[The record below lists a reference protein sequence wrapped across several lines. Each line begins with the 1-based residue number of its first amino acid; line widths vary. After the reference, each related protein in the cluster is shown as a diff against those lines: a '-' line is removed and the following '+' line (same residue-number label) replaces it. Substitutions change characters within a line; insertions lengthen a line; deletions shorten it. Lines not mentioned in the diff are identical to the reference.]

1 MNFPIRGWLEYAHG
15 MPILLLEV
23 RTARVCAWDANR
35 IAGDSAGFEDF

>member
-1 MNFPIRGWLEYAHG
+1 MNFPIRGWLEYALG

-23 RTARVCAWDANR
+23 RTARVCVWDANR

>member
-1 MNFPIRGWLEYAHG
+1 MKNPLRGWPEYAHG